1 MDFCKALTGS
11 FMAWLWDKGINPRL
25 FQEQASA
32 DIVILS

>member
-1 MDFCKALTGS
+1 MGFFKTLMGS